1 MKIFSKVTLLFT
13 ALIVTFSPIGI
24 MAEEIPGLSAKSVIL
39 MESSTGKVIY
49 ENNAD
54 VPLPPASITKVMTL
68 LLIMEDIESGK
79 IGYGDMVTA
88 SERAKSMGGSTIYLD
103 SGERMSIH
111 DLLKGI
117 VVASANDACVAV
129 AEHLEGTVEAFVERM
144 NKRASELGMTNS
156 FFVNTNGLPA
166 EGHKMSARDIAIA
179 SNELLKHKDI
189 INFTTLWTDSL
200 RDGEFSRAN
209 TNKLIRFYEGANGLK
224 TGSTDEAGCCISA
237 SAQRGGMQLIAVVL
251 GAPTSKDRFS
261 DAKALLDYGFSNY
274 YLWYGP
280 DTETSLGKVAVKKGD
295 AEKVSIIP
303 ENNMY
308 ALLRRA
314 DSGKEEI
321 VTEISEFV
329 TAPVAK
335 GQIVGKARCMVNG
348 EVVSETNLVATEE
361 VGRIGFF
368 ALQKKLLKLL
378 LRMG

>member
-1 MKIFSKVTLLFT
+1 MKILSKITLLFT
-13 ALIVTFSPIGI
+13 AIIMAFSTVYIK
-24 MAEEIPGLSAKSVIL
+24 AEEIPGLSAKSVIL
-39 MESSTGKVIY
+39 MESSTGRVIY

-54 VPLPPASITKVMTL
+54 LPLPPASITKVMTL

-79 IGYGDMVTA
+79 IGYGDMVTV

-129 AEHLEGTVEAFVERM
+129 AEYLEGTVEAFVERM
-144 NKRASELGMTNS
+144 NKRAAELGMTNS

-179 SNELLKHKDI
+179 SNELLKHRDI
-189 INFTTLWTDSL
+189 VNFTTIWTDSL
-200 RDGEFSRAN
+200 RDGEFLLAN

-237 SAQRGGMQLIAVVL
+237 SAVRDGMQLIAVVL
-251 GAPTSKDRFS
+251 GAPTSNDRFS

-280 DTETSLGKVAVKKGD
+280 DRETSPGKVNVKKGK
-295 AEKVSIIP
+295 AEKVSVIP

-308 ALLRRA
+308 ALLRRS
-314 DSGKEEI
+314 DSGKEEL
-321 VTEISEFV
+321 EIKMEEFV
-329 TAPVAK
+329 TAPVSK
-335 GQIVGKARCMVNG
+335 GQIAGKVICRVNG
-348 EVVSETNLVATEE
+348 EVISETNLIVAEDVE
-361 VGRIGFF
+361 KIGFF
-368 ALQKKLLKLL
+368 AVQKKLLKLL

>member
-13 ALIVTFSPIGI
+13 ALIVTFLPIGI

-68 LLIMEDIESGK
+68 LLIMEDVESGK

-166 EGHKMSARDIAIA
+166 EGHKMSAHDIAIA

-189 INFTTLWTDSL
+189 INFTTIWTDSL
-200 RDGEFSRAN
+200 RDGEFSLAN

-280 DTETSLGKVAVKKGD
+280 DIETSLGKVAVKKGD

-348 EVVSETNLVATEE
+348 EVVSETNLVAAEE